1 MKNNRKIEMSETLEA
16 VRYIYIYSN
25 ELSFINHTKNTIKT
39 KGGLYAMQ
47 GI

>member
-1 MKNNRKIEMSETLEA
+1 MENDRKIVISETLEA
-16 VRYIYIYSN
+16 VRESALYSN
-25 ELSFINHTKNTIKT
+25 ELGFINHTNNIIKT